1 MLIWVY
7 ITKLEDIVNLSNKN
21 GRQCYVR
28 VNKTHMHT
36 WKKKREKKKNTRRD
50 IKGYST
56 RGGWQ
61 GRGGGG
67 GGGGGGIQKLMLS
80 SLH

>member
-1 MLIWVY
+1 ME
-7 ITKLEDIVNLSNKN
+7 KEE
-21 GRQCYVR
+21 
-28 VNKTHMHT
+28 
-36 WKKKREKKKNTRRD
+36 REKKNTRRD

-67 GGGGGGIQKLMLS
+67 GGGGGGGIQKLMLS